1 MENDKLDKLEKNYKN
16 IPIPKELDS
25 VVDKAL
31 KGRRK
36 KVKKNNYIK
45 KITVGAAS
53 IAAALTI
60 VAVGV
65 NSSPAFAKT
74 LAQIPVVGKVVNVLT
89 FKEYN
94 VDEDGFDADINVPKV
109 EGLENK
115 ELENTLNEK
124 YLEENKALYDQFM
137 AEINELKKVDGGHLS
152 VDSGYTVKTENDTI
166 LSIQRYVT
174 ETRTSSMTKVKY
186 DTIDKEKEVLITLP
200 SLFKDDSYV
209 DVITKNIKEQMI
221 KENKEDEGKIYMI
234 KEIEGDGPGEFFEK
248 ISKNQEFYIND
259 EGKLTISFNEYEVA
273 PGYMGV
279 VEFTI
284 PTEILSDIL
293 VSDKYIK

>member
-1 MENDKLDKLEKNYKN
+1 
-16 IPIPKELDS
+16 
-25 VVDKAL
+25 
-31 KGRRK
+31 
-36 KVKKNNYIK
+36 
-45 KITVGAAS
+45 
-53 IAAALTI
+53 
-60 VAVGV
+60 
-65 NSSPAFAKT
+65 
-74 LAQIPVVGKVVNVLT
+74 
-89 FKEYN
+89 
-94 VDEDGFDADINVPKV
+94 
-109 EGLENK
+109 
-115 ELENTLNEK
+115 
-124 YLEENKALYDQFM
+124 
-137 AEINELKKVDGGHLS
+137 
-152 VDSGYTVKTENDTI
+152 
-166 LSIQRYVT
+166 
-174 ETRTSSMTKVKY
+174 MTKVKY